1 MALSRFSYDTALL
14 NNNNRVMRDMVDQTG
29 IAEHILRGL
38 LYTLAL
44 YPVMNEIPFTL
55 PVNGNLTQHI

>member
-14 NNNNRVMRDMVDQTG
+14 HNNNRVMRDMVDQTRVS
-29 IAEHILRGL
+29 EHNLRGL
-38 LYTLAL
+38 LYTPAL

-55 PVNGNLTQHI
+55 LSMET